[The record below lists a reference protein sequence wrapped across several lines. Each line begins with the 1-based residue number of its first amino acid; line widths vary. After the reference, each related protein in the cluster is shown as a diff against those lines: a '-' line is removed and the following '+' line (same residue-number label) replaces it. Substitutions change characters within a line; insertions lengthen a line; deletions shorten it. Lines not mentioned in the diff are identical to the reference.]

1 MQQGR
6 SLRRTLFLVLSLLS
20 ACAAAE
26 PTGSTADVHRP
37 SGRPDAFGGA
47 GAFLAGRF
55 AGTQNDLDFA
65 TDEFLKALDLD
76 RGNVELQQQ
85 AFLAAL
91 MAGRPET
98 ARLAQRQVDNPTA
111 QLFLGDAEAR
121 NGNWEQAEARF
132 ARLPRQGLTE
142 ILQPLLVAWAEAGGG
157 HADAALATL
166 RPFVEGGRFR
176 GLFALHAA
184 LIADIAFRNAEA
196 ARLYAVAQRE
206 FGGLN
211 LQLGR
216 ILASWQARQ
225 GQTAEAAKTL
235 AATAETVD
243 DLAIVLPQ
251 LQANA
256 AQRVVR
262 NATDGMAQA
271 YVALAAA
278 LRQDDSTAFAA
289 VLLHLALELRPDMTM
304 ARLLYA
310 EIAEG
315 GKHPQAALQVLAP
328 VAADDPLG
336 ALVALRRAE
345 LQDQLGDTPAALR
358 ILDDLAA
365 QYPNRPEPWAMQG
378 DILRQKHR
386 YAEAVTAYDKAVATV
401 PQPVQANW
409 PLFYDRGIALER
421 SHQWPRAEA
430 DFKRALELSPDQ
442 PFVLNYLAYSW
453 TELGENL
460 PQARQMLE
468 RAVELRPNDGALVDS
483 LGWVQLAQGNVAAGV
498 KTLEKAVELTP
509 EDATVNGHLGD
520 AYLKA
525 GRTLEAEYQWRR
537 ALSLNPDPEDVP
549 KLEAKLRDVAPVQ
562 GTPMGAAPAQTSKA
576 VQ

>member
-26 PTGSTADVHRP
+26 PNGASVDVRRPAGHPGSI
-37 SGRPDAFGGA
+37 GGA

-55 AGTQNDLDFA
+55 AGTQSDLDFA
-65 TDEFLKALDLD
+65 ADEFLKALDLD
-76 RGNVELQQQ
+76 PGNVELQQQ
-85 AFLAAL
+85 AFLACL
-91 MAGRPET
+91 MTGRPET
-98 ARLAQRQVDNPTA
+98 ARLAQRQTDNPTA
-111 QLFLGDAEAR
+111 QLFLGDLEAR
-121 NGNWEQAEARF
+121 NGNWEQAELRF
-132 ARLPRQGLTE
+132 SRLPRQGLTE
-142 ILQPLLVAWAEAGGG
+142 ILQPLLLAWALAGGG

-176 GLFALHAA
+176 GVYALHAA
-184 LIADIAFRNAEA
+184 MIADLAFRNAEA
-196 ARLYAVAQRE
+196 GRLYGTAQRE
-206 FGGLN
+206 FGGMN

-216 ILASWQARQ
+216 VLASWQARQ

-235 AATAETVD
+235 AATAEVVD
-243 DLAIVLPQ
+243 DLTIVLPQ

-256 AQRVVR
+256 PQRVVR
-262 NATDGMAQA
+262 RATDGMAEA
-271 YVALAAA
+271 YLALAAA
-278 LRQDDSTAFAA
+278 LRQDDGSAFAG
-289 VLLHLALELRPDMTM
+289 VLLRLALDLRPDLTM

-310 EIAEG
+310 EIMDV
-315 GKHPQAALQVLAP
+315 GKHPEAALQVLAP
-328 VAADDPLG
+328 VPADDPL
-336 ALVALRRAE
+336 APLVALRRAE
-345 LQDQLGDTPAALR
+345 LQDRLGDTEAALR
-358 ILDDLAA
+358 ILEELAA
-365 QYPNRPEPWAMQG
+365 QFPNRPEPWAMEG

-386 YAEAVTAYDKAVATV
+386 YGEAVTAYDKAVATV
-401 PQPVQANW
+401 PHPVQVNW

-430 DFKRALELSPDQ
+430 DFQRALELSPDQ

-468 RAVELRPNDGALVDS
+468 RAVDLRPNDGALVDS
-483 LGWVQLAQGNVAAGV
+483 LGWVDLAQGNVAAGV
-498 KTLEKAVELTP
+498 KTLEKAVELVP

-520 AYLKA
+520 AYWKA
-525 GRTLEAEYQWRR
+525 GRKLEAEYQWRR
-537 ALSLNPDPEDVP
+537 ALSLNPEPDDVP
-549 KLEAKLRDVAPVQ
+549 KLEAKLRDVEQVQ
-562 GTPMGAAPAQTSKA
+562 GTPMGAAPAQTSKV